1 MQPIKIN
8 KELIQKTLSKAGVAT
23 QVNAALVCDFADKV
37 ILEKNKK
44 SQDKVRAFSFQ
55 NNILTVL
62 VANSLWANEIQMMS
76 FVITQEINEEF
87 GENIVERI
95 QYKVTD

>member
-1 MQPIKIN
+1 MHPTKIN
-8 KELIQKTLSKAGVAT
+8 KELIQKSLNKAGISG
-23 QVNAALVCDFADKV
+23 QVTAAQICSYFDKI

-44 SQDKVRAFSFQ
+44 SQGHVRAFSFQ
-55 NNILTVL
+55 NNNLVVM

-76 FVITQEINEEF
+76 FQIVETINEEF
-87 GENIVERI
+87 GENTVGRI

>member
-1 MQPIKIN
+1 MLPTKIN
-8 KELIQKTLSKAGVAT
+8 KELLQKSLNKAGVAT
-23 QVNAALVCDFADKV
+23 QVNAAQVCDFADKV
-37 ILEKNKK
+37 IVEKNKK

-55 NNILTVL
+55 NKILTLL

-76 FVITQEINEEF
+76 FQIIETINEKF
-87 GENIVERI
+87 GENTVERI

>member
-8 KELIQKTLSKAGVAT
+8 KELLQKSLNKAGVSD
-23 QVNAALVCDFADKV
+23 QVDAAQVCDFADKV
-37 ILEKNKK
+37 ILEQNKK
-44 SQDKVRAFSFQ
+44 SQGRVRAFSFQ

-76 FVITQEINEEF
+76 FQILEAINEEF
-87 GENIVERI
+87 GVETVERI

>member
-1 MQPIKIN
+1 
-8 KELIQKTLSKAGVAT
+8 
-23 QVNAALVCDFADKV
+23 VNAAQVCDFADKV

-44 SQDKVRAFSFQ
+44 SQGKVKAFSFQ

-76 FVITQEINEEF
+76 FQILEAINEEF
-87 GENIVERI
+87 GDETCERI